1 MRRDKVISR
10 VVVVV
15 VVVVVVIVDTKIA
28 KSEDLST

>member
-1 MRRDKVISR
+1 MHRGKVISR

-15 VVVVVVIVDTKIA
+15 VVVVVIMDTKIA